1 MVDNLIGR
9 IRSEGLEDC
18 YTLGILG
25 VGVDVDEELTGWA
38 RGLEEDRPFKIG
50 LSFVGVCA
58 HIILKIGWASLDLIS
73 EVSL

>member
-1 MVDNLIGR
+1 MD
-9 IRSEGLEDC
+9 
-18 YTLGILG
+18 
-25 VGVDVDEELTGWA
+25 VDVELTGWA